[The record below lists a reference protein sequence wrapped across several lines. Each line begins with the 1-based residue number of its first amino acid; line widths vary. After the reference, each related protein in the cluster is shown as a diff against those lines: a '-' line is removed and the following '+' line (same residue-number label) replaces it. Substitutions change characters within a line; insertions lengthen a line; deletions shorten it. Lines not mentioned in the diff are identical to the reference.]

1 MAEQQQQTGRIIA
14 KAWADE
20 AFKAALIADPIATLK
35 AEGIP
40 VPEGL
45 SLTVVENTSA
55 HLHLVL
61 PPKPQEGEI
70 SEDALSSVAG
80 GMQWIDGCALN
91 GKMLYVSM
99 FCGFYKGSVNSI
111 VDY

>member
-1 MAEQQQQTGRIIA
+1 MDEQQRQMGRIIA

-70 SEDALSSVAG
+70 SEDALSSVGGGG
-80 GMQWIDGCALN
+80 GMMRSA
-91 GKMLYVSM
+91 S
-99 FCGFYKGSVNSI
+99 FCGLGFCYFEVPAIGARF
-111 VDY
+111 

>member
-20 AFKAALIADPIATLK
+20 AFKAALIADPVATLK

-55 HLHLVL
+55 HLHIVL
-61 PPKPQEGEI
+61 PSKPPEGEI
-70 SEDALSSVAG
+70 SEDELSGIG
-80 GMQWIDGCALN
+80 GGIC
-91 GKMLYVSM
+91 VSPEYLRNM
-99 FCGFYKGSVNSI
+99 GSCPPSA
-111 VDY
+111 Y